1 MVEPAAKRLRDAV
14 DSFVAEVEQ
23 VADVGE
29 ATPPSNRIVLD
40 VGGTR
45 YATTVTTLCSCP
57 GMLDSMFSQRHTVAF
72 ERDGSVFI
80 DRDGQLFEHVLAF
93 LRNGSRWQPPRKV
106 DINALLNEAEYFALQ
121 PMALKL
127 GGHDGSAVTH
137 ENTVRVGPV
146 LALVDPM
153 KYGKATFRPANPDEF
168 TFGIRVLSDELVWI
182 ELRDEKDEDK
192 EWAFRT
198 DNGCMREPRS
208 AGHGD
213 MRLAFGPGPHRAFEP
228 YADDI
233 DTPWNVKAGDVF
245 KICYERGPPSRLY
258 ITHNG
263 VPSDERVML
272 SGPGP
277 PVPATG
283 PGSLPP
289 DGDFVVVVSL
299 PERVFSLPDDENDQ
313 MRMTILA
320 YEDDEDAF
328 DNFNEAVEHGID
340 EAAQRSYAG
349 AVCIVGWE

>member
-57 GMLDSMFSQRHTVAF
+57 GMLDSMFSQRHTVKF

-93 LRNGSRWQPPRKV
+93 LRNGSRWQPPASV
-106 DINALLNEAEYFALQ
+106 DAHALLNEAEYFALQ

-137 ENTVRVGPV
+137 MNTVRVGSV
-146 LALVDPM
+146 LALADP
-153 KYGKATFRPANPDEF
+153 KKRGEATFRPADPDEF
-168 TFGIRVLSDELVWI
+168 TFGIRVLSDELIWL
-182 ELRDEKDEDK
+182 ELRDQKDESK
-192 EWAFRT
+192 RWSFRT
-198 DNGCMREPRS
+198 DSGCMREPRP
-208 AGHGD
+208 AGNGD
-213 MRLAFGPGPHRAFEP
+213 MHLAFGPGPHKAFEP
-228 YADDI
+228 GGD

-245 KICYERGPPSRLY
+245 KICYQRGPPSRLY
-258 ITHNG
+258 VTHNG
-263 VPSDERVML
+263 VASDERVFL
-272 SGPGP
+272 NGDGP
-277 PVPATG
+277 PIPATG
-283 PGSLPP
+283 SGSLPP
-289 DGDFVVVVSL
+289 DGDCVVIVSL
-299 PERVFSLPDDENDQ
+299 PERTYQLPEDENDQ
-313 MRMTILA
+313 DRVSILN
-320 YEDDEDAF
+320 DDIM
-328 DNFNEAVEHGID
+328 NFVMVDDAVEHGIN
-340 EAAQRSYAG
+340 EAARRSYAG